1 MVKVTPLNPTHIGFQ
16 AEKQKQKNP
25 YKKLT
30 GAILPSSYR
39 ESSLSGHTAQ
49 ALPSQESS
57 ALGRLFRPLKTFI
70 QKSLNLPLSQ
80 KELAKKVEEFALSPA
95 CKALGGPSLNTQ
107 QVYALALE
115 ILKRE
120 SEGAPSLKNRAE
132 IGGKS
137 LELF

>member
-1 MVKVTPLNPTHIGFQ
+1 MELKITSQSPSPISFSAKKEPKDKLLAITQDIHRR
-16 AEKQKQKNP
+16 P
-25 YKKLT
+25 YSKT
-30 GAILPSSYR
+30 
-39 ESSLSGHTAQ
+39 SLAGRTAQ
-49 ALPSQESS
+49 ALTSQESS
-57 ALGRLFRPLKTFI
+57 ALGRLFRPVKTFI

-80 KELAKKVEEFALSPA
+80 KELAKKIEEFALSPA

-107 QVYALALE
+107 QVHVLALE
-115 ILKRE
+115 ILKQE